1 MTKAELVAQVVD
13 MIHNTDNLSDY
24 DEDFGGLVHAI
35 LYDLGYSKETIDDL
49 EYR

>member
-1 MTKAELVAQVVD
+1 MTKAELVAKVVD
-13 MIHNTDNLSDY
+13 MIQNTEPSDY

-35 LYDLGYSKETIDDL
+35 LYDLGYSQETIDDL